1 MIITSVTQKNVLSTV
16 VIHYFAWYVFLRDR
30 RYCYAKFPF
39 NFVDKIISKS
49 NRRPRWPLHCESGYF
64 KLIYHVRI
72 ESIFFLS
79 KTKKCPTLL
88 NLPNDLEMITYALSF
103 YRSQNVL
110 CWSKF
115 FEPDQKFIYVLCQ
128 SQTFCA
134 RTNDDLHTA
143 KLFFVSVQNFWRGT
157 KCSQIFGL
165 AQNIWTDTKHF
176 GTCKRTRH

>member
-88 NLPNDLEMITYALSF
+88 NCWTISRWSLMPCPFTGPKMFCAGPNFL
-103 YRSQNVL
+103 
-110 CWSKF
+110 
-115 FEPDQKFIYVLCQ
+115 
-128 SQTFCA
+128 SQTKNLFTCCASHKHFVPEQMMICIQQNCFC
-134 RTNDDLHTA
+134 
-143 KLFFVSVQNFWRGT
+143 VGT
-157 KCSQIFGL
+157 KFL
-165 AQNIWTDTKHF
+165 
-176 GTCKRTRH
+176 

>member
-1 MIITSVTQKNVLSTV
+1 MILTSVTQKNVLSTV

-49 NRRPRWPLHCESGYF
+49 NRRPWWPLHCESGYF

-88 NLPNDLEMITYALSF
+88 NLSNNLEMITYALSF

-110 CWSKF
+110 CLSKF
-115 FEPDQKFIYVLCQ
+115 FVPDQTFIYIFWQ
-128 SQTFCA
+128 SHTFCA
-134 RTNDDLHTA
+134 RLKDYLHSV
-143 KLFFVSVQNFWRGT
+143 KLVFVPAHKV
-157 KCSQIFGL
+157 L
-165 AQNIWTDTKHF
+165 
-176 GTCKRTRH
+176 KRH